1 MSVITSPLGS
11 WSAIVYQTNAVA
23 VPYDQAQACIQL
35 RGPANKAH
43 GVSLRD
49 FRTLRVQWVN
59 DRALHIFTDIAHV
72 AGVHQLLD
80 VEELTWIYAR
90 AEYYY

>member
-1 MSVITSPLGS
+1 MPSRCRTTRLRR
-11 WSAIVYQTNAVA
+11 A
-23 VPYDQAQACIQL
+23 IQL
-35 RGPANKAH
+35 RGPAIKTH
-43 GVSLRD
+43 GVSLND

-59 DRALHIFTDIAHV
+59 DRILHIFTDVGHV

-80 VEELTWIYAR
+80 VEELAWIYAR